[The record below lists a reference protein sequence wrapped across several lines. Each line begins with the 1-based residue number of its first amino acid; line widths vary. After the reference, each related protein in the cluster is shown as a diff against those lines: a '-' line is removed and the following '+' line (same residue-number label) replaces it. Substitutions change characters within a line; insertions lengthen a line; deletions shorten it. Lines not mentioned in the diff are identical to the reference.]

1 MRYIINF
8 QVKITNDQVLDEIV
22 RSSYS
27 ILENDVKKNN
37 LSNFINVENWFKNIF
52 KEKPLDYF
60 IDTSKLKN
68 KKGTLD
74 MKIGRIT
81 NSSSGEYKTF

>member
-8 QVKITNDQVLDEIV
+8 QVKITNDQVVDEIV

-27 ILENDVKKNN
+27 ILENEVKKNN